1 MMEEPPMAAP
11 RTFQTQ
17 SIHLRDQ
24 HSGNVSNASGNG
36 QFRISREE
44 EGHLIQRHFIV
55 EMKVPIASPRFYTRI
70 DTEGVMGVSLELPSE
85 RREREE
91 HKEI

>member
-36 QFRISREE
+36 QSREE